1 MGPPCA
7 KTSLQSPKNLMTVCH
22 LVCKKRET
30 KNNKCSI
37 LPFVP
42 LAPHSN
48 GLSPT
53 KTTPPQ
59 NYLIN
64 HHHQHYPPPIP
75 KHASPT
81 SRLVSSFLQNHQL
94 HPQQWRRLGR
104 ILHQD
109 SPYHKGGQENSQPV
123 QNTIKTQNCRRQ
135 RTPCS
140 RTTPTRKST
149 PLCALPH
156 SPC

>member
-7 KTSLQSPKNLMTVCH
+7 KTSLQSPKNLMPVCH
-22 LVCKKRET
+22 LVREKPET

-48 GLSPT
+48 GLSPPE
-53 KTTPPQ
+53 TTPPQ

-64 HHHQHYPPPIP
+64 HHHQHYPPHTKTCLSNKPSCIKLSMKLPTLSATTEMTGTNSAPRQPTPRGRPRKLPTCP
-75 KHASPT
+75 KNNRNTKLPK
-81 SRLVSSFLQNHQL
+81 N
-94 HPQQWRRLGR
+94 
-104 ILHQD
+104 
-109 SPYHKGGQENSQPV
+109 KGLLAQ
-123 QNTIKTQNCRRQ
+123 TA
-135 RTPCS
+135 
-140 RTTPTRKST
+140 PTRKST
-149 PLCALPH
+149 PLRALPH